1 METLHEILAQYHP
14 ISLEQVQIADLMSR
28 MEVKYTFNKSQL
40 PQILEELINDYR
52 VLTVNK
58 NTVNPYETLYFD
70 TPTYSLYY
78 QHHNSIFNRFKI
90 RQRRYVSSGDS
101 FLEIKFRNNKNRVI
115 KERITTDSLK
125 EYIGE
130 DGLNLINTKTSIDS
144 SQLKPTLWVYF
155 ERITLVNRNFS
166 ERITI
171 DTNLSFRYHD
181 KVVSYPNIAI
191 AEVKQEIHFRS
202 AFIQLMKKNVIRKV
216 SNSKYCIGL
225 ASVNDNVKKNNFKHK
240 LMTLQKLS
248 SAN

>member
-1 METLHEILAQYHP
+1 MKTLQEILAGYHP

-28 MEVKYTFNKSQL
+28 VEVKYTFNKSQL
-40 PQILEELINDYR
+40 TQILEELIDDYR

-58 NTVNPYETLYFD
+58 NTVNPYETIYFD

-125 EYIGE
+125 DYIGE

-155 ERITLVNRNFS
+155 DRITLVNSNFS

-171 DTNLSFRYHD
+171 DTNLSFRYDD

-202 AFIQLMKKNVIRKV
+202 TFIQLMKKSIIRDV

-225 ASVNDNVKKNNFKHK
+225 ASVNENIKKNNFKHK
-240 LMTLQKLS
+240 LMSLQKLS
-248 SAN
+248 SEN